1 MVSILLFRGA
11 FFLYYCF
18 MRRKKKNQS
27 HNNRVLFQIFLVPEL
42 AAQLKARAAEE
53 SLPMCA
59 WVRQQIVFGLDKPSR
74 REGLPEAPAGQ

>member
-1 MVSILLFRGA
+1 
-11 FFLYYCF
+11 

-27 HNNRVLFQIFLVPEL
+27 HKNRVLFQIFLMPEL
-42 AAQLKARAAEE
+42 AARLKARAAEE

-74 REGLPEAPAGQ
+74 RALDLPSHREARQEAPAS